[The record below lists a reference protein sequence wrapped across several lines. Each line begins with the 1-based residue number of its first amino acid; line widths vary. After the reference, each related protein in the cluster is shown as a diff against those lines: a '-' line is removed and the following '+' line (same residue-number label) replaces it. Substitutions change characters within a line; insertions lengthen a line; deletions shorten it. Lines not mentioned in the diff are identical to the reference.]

1 MIDTHAHIFSEEFDN
16 DVTEVIENA
25 FNSGVE
31 AIILPA
37 IEPKTFEKVINVSNL
52 SKNLFFSMG
61 VHPHN
66 AQEFNDEVSNKIIE
80 FASNPKMKAIG
91 EIGLDYYYDFAPQD
105 LQKEV
110 FRKQLKLAK
119 ELNLPVIIHN
129 RESDDD
135 LLKILNSEQDGSLR
149 GVLHCFS
156 SNEEIMKKAIDLGLL
171 ISFTGNITF
180 KKSEGLREI
189 VKLAP
194 IEKIMLETDSPY
206 MTPVPFRGKRNE
218 PKYLELIAKKISE
231 IKLINLEEV
240 IKMTTLNAKKF
251 FNLSIIFIF
260 ALLTFFLTD
269 NIFAQDNEEY
279 KKEDETLIHKVLGIG
294 FVLGTNTVVD
304 TYQPNG
310 QDISQDGLFT
320 YGGTLTY
327 HPLKWAF
334 TQFSFVHF
342 KNNKPFVDSKGVL
355 DPIKSNMYELAF
367 GVIPNPESRV
377 NFFLFTGYSITS
389 KTSSKYDWTI
399 NKKTVLEDNNSG
411 ILAGLGFFANIP
423 IEGAGLFTINAEWR
437 LNFLLNSTVLDYD
450 PRIDYT
456 DPNYKKPTEFTT
468 FFSVPRFG
476 ISWYPPFF

>member
-1 MIDTHAHIFSEEFDN
+1 
-16 DVTEVIENA
+16 
-25 FNSGVE
+25 
-31 AIILPA
+31 
-37 IEPKTFEKVINVSNL
+37 
-52 SKNLFFSMG
+52 
-61 VHPHN
+61 
-66 AQEFNDEVSNKIIE
+66 
-80 FASNPKMKAIG
+80 
-91 EIGLDYYYDFAPQD
+91 
-105 LQKEV
+105 
-110 FRKQLKLAK
+110 
-119 ELNLPVIIHN
+119 
-129 RESDDD
+129 
-135 LLKILNSEQDGSLR
+135 
-149 GVLHCFS
+149 
-156 SNEEIMKKAIDLGLL
+156 
-171 ISFTGNITF
+171 
-180 KKSEGLREI
+180 
-189 VKLAP
+189 
-194 IEKIMLETDSPY
+194 
-206 MTPVPFRGKRNE
+206 
-218 PKYLELIAKKISE
+218 
-231 IKLINLEEV
+231 
-240 IKMTTLNAKKF
+240 MTTLNAKKF

-260 ALLTFFLTD
+260 ALLTFFLTN
-269 NIFAQDNEEY
+269 NIFAQENEEY
-279 KKEDETLIHKVLGIG
+279 TKGDETLIHKVLGIG
-294 FVLGTNTVVD
+294 LVLGTNTVVD

-334 TQFSFVHF
+334 TQFSFVYF

-355 DPIKSNMYELAF
+355 DPIKSSMYELAF

-437 LNFLLNSTVLDYD
+437 LNFLLTSTVLDYD

-476 ISWYPPFF
+476 ISWYPPFL